1 MRAGFASLF
10 GKTWNALRAPRH
22 FLDA

>member
-10 GKTWNALRAPRH
+10 GKTWNALRAPHH

>member
-1 MRAGFASLF
+1 MRAGFASFF